1 MMTQVNFTLN
11 LDKFKEDVM
20 PSSLN
25 DVLKST
31 IVEAYGMMDGKK
43 RYISIKKTGL
53 NSVLGF
59 LISMTLSKFYPR
71 KKYRSLKLRSLN
83 YLVHTAQD
91 ERMIFKLNLS
101 MRRCYVYLFTAM
113 LPLTCKR

>member
-43 RYISIKKTGL
+43 RYILIQKNRAEFGTWFFDFDVLIEILSEKK
-53 NSVLGF
+53 VQ
-59 LISMTLSKFYPR
+59 I
-71 KKYRSLKLRSLN
+71 
-83 YLVHTAQD
+83 A
-91 ERMIFKLNLS
+91 
-101 MRRCYVYLFTAM
+101 
-113 LPLTCKR
+113 